1 MRCPVCGAPV
11 EDDWEF
17 CPKCGANLRSR
28 EFFEDVFKK
37 IEKEMKEEMDNLFN
51 STFEAID
58 ISPFFTK
65 PEKPKRAGFSIR
77 IVQEGGK
84 KPRIDVKTFGDIKK
98 EDIIKEVNSK
108 FRVGVP
114 SLVKEKA
121 GSSGGERI
129 VKREPK
135 VTEEPRTYV
144 RRTEDKVI
152 VEIEIPDIKREE
164 DISVQ
169 ELENSVEIKA
179 FAGDKAYFK
188 IITKPPEYRLSAKRF
203 ENGKLYLEFR

>member
-1 MRCPVCGAPV
+1 MKCPVCGAPV

-28 EFFEDVFKK
+28 EFFEDVFRK

-58 ISPFFTK
+58 ISPFFTR

-84 KPRIDVKTFGDIKK
+84 KPRIDVKTFGYIKK
-98 EDIIKEVNSK
+98 EDVIKEVNSK
-108 FRVGVP
+108 FRIGIP
-114 SLVKEKA
+114 SFKKEKPDRIEE
-121 GSSGGERI
+121 GSLR
-129 VKREPK
+129 REPK
-135 VTEEPRTYV
+135 FTEEPKTYV
-144 RRTEDKVI
+144 RRTDEKVI

-164 DISVQ
+164 DIHIQ

-188 IITKPPEYRLSAKRF
+188 IITKPPQYRLSAKRF